1 MKIFISLLLFSCA
14 VFAQQSTS
22 SKINDVTVYLSGAKI
37 TRVASVQL
45 DKGSNELVMTKLSP
59 DIDESS
65 IRVSDLDG
73 LRLLGLNYD
82 IKRSEEK
89 VKGDRFKALQSRI
102 DSAST
107 AVELIDAKTTG
118 LSEELSLLQSN
129 RSLNN
134 KDTGLSLEQIKS
146 FGRYYNLRTE
156 EITNSQSNLS
166 NKRNELNTLLQ
177 ELRLDQQ
184 QLDPTANNSQG
195 QITLKLYSTV
205 KKTTAITVSYNVQN
219 AGWVPIYDI
228 FAAGTSSTLALDFKA
243 QVYQETG
250 TDWDNVPLKLS
261 TGDPNI
267 DNTRPVL
274 EKKKL
279 QFVTYNYNS
288 NATSR
293 SNKRYNPTVR
303 TISGK
308 VTDADG
314 QPLLGATVSVP
325 GTSNTTTTDLDG
337 NYVIKVNGG
346 REINFSYVGY
356 EPVRLP
362 VYASTINQVLS
373 YSNAGL
379 EAVVVTGYLRGS
391 KLKKSE
397 YSEDAVEEAPA
408 VVTSIEENIAS
419 RTFELSQV
427 YSIPSTGETTDITI
441 SSDNIAATYEYYA
454 APVINENVF
463 LTAILKDYEQLNL
476 IPGEA
481 NVYFDDAYTGKIYF
495 DTDTTEDELIISL
508 GVDPQI
514 TIKREDKKDFKSKS
528 FLGSI
533 RIVERNYEIT
543 LKNNRKNDISLKLQ
557 DRIPVSS
564 NNDIKVDQ
572 EEPGD
577 AQVDKE
583 SNILTWIVA
592 LNSGQQVK
600 KQFAYR
606 IKYPKS
612 RRIND
617 N

>member
-1 MKIFISLLLFSCA
+1 MKIFISLLLLSCA

-107 AVELIDAKTTG
+107 AVERIDAKTTG

-184 QLDPTANNSQG
+184 QLDPTVNNSQG
-195 QITLKLYSTV
+195 QITLKLYSTL

-314 QPLLGATVSVP
+314 QSLLGVTVSVP
-325 GTSNTTTTDLDG
+325 GTSNATTTDLDG
-337 NYVIKVNGG
+337 NYVINVNGG

-373 YSNAGL
+373 YNNAGL
-379 EAVVVTGYLRGS
+379 DAVVVVGYGTRS
-391 KLKKSE
+391 KLRKSE
-397 YSEDAVEEAPA
+397 YSDDMVEEAPA

-419 RTFELSQV
+419 RTFELSQA

-463 LTAILKDYEQLNL
+463 LTAIIKDYEQLNL

-481 NVYFDDAYTGKIYF
+481 NVYFDDAYTSKIYF

-528 FLGSI
+528 FLGST
-533 RIVERNYEIT
+533 RIVEKNYEIT

-572 EEPGD
+572 EETGD

>member
-1 MKIFISLLLFSCA
+1 MKIFISLLLLSCA

-107 AVELIDAKTTG
+107 AVERIDAKTTG

-156 EITNSQSNLS
+156 EITNSQYNLS

-184 QLDPTANNSQG
+184 QLDPTVNNSQG
-195 QITLKLYSTV
+195 QITLKLYSTL

-314 QPLLGATVSVP
+314 QSLLGVTVSVP
-325 GTSNTTTTDLDG
+325 GTSNATTTDLDG
-337 NYVIKVNGG
+337 NYVINVNGG

-373 YSNAGL
+373 YNNAGL
-379 EAVVVTGYLRGS
+379 DAVVVVGYGTRS
-391 KLKKSE
+391 KLRKSE
-397 YSEDAVEEAPA
+397 YSDDMVEEAPA

-419 RTFELSQV
+419 RTFELSQA

-463 LTAILKDYEQLNL
+463 LTAIIKDYEQLNL

-481 NVYFDDAYTGKIYF
+481 NVYFDDAYTSKIYF

-528 FLGSI
+528 FLGST
-533 RIVERNYEIT
+533 RIVEKNYEIT

-572 EEPGD
+572 EETGD